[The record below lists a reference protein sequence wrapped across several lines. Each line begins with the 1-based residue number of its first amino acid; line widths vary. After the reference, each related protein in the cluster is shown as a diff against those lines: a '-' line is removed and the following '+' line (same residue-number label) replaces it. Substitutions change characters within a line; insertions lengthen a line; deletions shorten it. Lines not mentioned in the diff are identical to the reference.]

1 MLKKISLTIAFALL
15 ATACGAT
22 AVETNEMNERS
33 VLFVYDIS
41 NSAKD
46 WLGSQVFSTN
56 KWLESQVELEAD
68 VSVAVIDA
76 FGGADSCTK
85 PSTTSISGADGN
97 NEVTRES
104 NREQQISILR
114 TLINQWLKCES
125 NNSSL
130 SGSDLSITQFQGYD
144 EVVIFTDGLLKS
156 RDQNGLL
163 NVYEAIRKDEGPK
176 LQAQA
181 LSDYYQKQGVNLE
194 NTKFSIWGLGFKK
207 NLTAVEANRLS
218 EFWKQLIINLGGDA
232 NMISLNVNLP

>member
-1 MLKKISLTIAFALL
+1 MLKKIALTL
-15 ATACGAT
+15 ATALLSAGCGANT
-22 AVETNEMNERS
+22 VETNETNERNI
-33 VLFVYDIS
+33 LFVYDIS
-41 NSAKD
+41 NSAQD
-46 WLGSQVFSTN
+46 WIGSQVFSTN

-68 VSVAVIDA
+68 VSVTVIDA

-85 PSTTSISGADGN
+85 PSTISISGADGN
-97 NEVTRES
+97 NEVTRAS

-125 NNSSL
+125 GNNNQ
-130 SGSDLSITQFQGYD
+130 SGSDLSITQFQGYN

-163 NVYEAIRKDEGPK
+163 NVYDAIRTDEGPK

-181 LSDYYQKQGVNLE
+181 LSDYYQKQGVNLK
-194 NTKFSIWGLGFKK
+194 NTEFSIWGLGFKK
-207 NLTAVEANRLS
+207 NLTAIEANRLS
-218 EFWKQLIINLGGDA
+218 EFWKQLIVNLGGDA

>member
-1 MLKKISLTIAFALL
+1 MFKKIALTLATALL
-15 ATACGAT
+15 AAGCGANT
-22 AVETNEMNERS
+22 VETNETNERNI
-33 VLFVYDIS
+33 LFVYDIS
-41 NSAKD
+41 NSAQD

-56 KWLESQVELEAD
+56 KWLESQVELEAN

-76 FGGADSCTK
+76 FGGTDSCTK
-85 PSTTSISGADGN
+85 PSTTSVSGADGN
-97 NEVTRES
+97 NEVTRAS

-114 TLINQWLKCES
+114 MLINQWLKCES
-125 NNSSL
+125 DNSSQ
-130 SGSDLSITQFQGYD
+130 SGSDLSITQFQGYN

-163 NVYEAIRKDEGPK
+163 NVYEAIRTDEGPK

-181 LSDYYQKQGVNLE
+181 LSDYYQKQGVSLK
-194 NTKFSIWGLGFKK
+194 NTEFSIWGLGFKK

>member
-1 MLKKISLTIAFALL
+1 MLKKIIIVVVL
-15 ATACGAT
+15 AITVGACST
-22 AVETNEMNERS
+22 NTSETNETSKRNI
-33 VLFVYDIS
+33 LFVYDIS

-46 WLGSQVFSTN
+46 WLSSQVFSTN

-68 VSVAVIDA
+68 VSVTVIDA

-97 NEVTRES
+97 NAVTRES

-125 NNSSL
+125 ENNNQ
-130 SGSDLSITQFQGYD
+130 SGSDLSISQFQGYS

-163 NVYEAIRKDEGPK
+163 NVYEAISNVDGAKR
-176 LQAQA
+176 QADA
-181 LSDYYQKQGVNLE
+181 LADYYLEQGVSLE
-194 NTKFSIWGLGFKK
+194 NTKFSVWGLGFKK
-207 NLTAVEANRLS
+207 NLTAVEADRLN
-218 EFWKQLIINLGGDA
+218 EFWRQLIFQLGGDA
-232 NMISLNVNLP
+232 NMISLNVNFP